1 SDVIYGGISSQ
12 QEALLQYD
20 ADDSMF
26 KNALDSL
33 SISREDVSKTNETSI
48 DKWTSQH
55 PGLVVS
61 WSRSPIYKVDPNQS
75 QPSDRSSY
83 VAASDSS
90 FLYYGNAVDSKSI
103 NKSTIKILAGHS
115 ASAGNFAILKNSGNI
130 LTTSSRADRCYK
142 TPGDTF
148 SFLNCPN
155 SNTFKSQTTVTNLSY
170 KTDAKYLKNH
180 LGDRL
185 AYEVKLTNQ
194 SQQSINLK
202 PEIYLGDILEYSRLT
217 SVDTARFDKNSETL
231 EWPSATIPAGQEKT
245 YSFNTQILNAAPLT
259 AYGQTNATSYDC
271 HMSSLAGSKDDIKIY
286 CPTPKIVE
294 RMLSE
299 PADSSLVA
307 LAWIVFIV
315 NLLIYIK
322 VRIYSKEHELILKSI
337 RRRHG

>member
-1 SDVIYGGISSQ
+1 
-12 QEALLQYD
+12 
-20 ADDSMF
+20 M
-26 KNALDSL
+26 
-33 SISREDVSKTNETSI
+33 
-48 DKWTSQH
+48 
-55 PGLVVS
+55 
-61 WSRSPIYKVDPNQS
+61 
-75 QPSDRSSY
+75 
-83 VAASDSS
+83 
-90 FLYYGNAVDSKSI
+90 
-103 NKSTIKILAGHS
+103 
-115 ASAGNFAILKNSGNI
+115 
-130 LTTSSRADRCYK
+130 
-142 TPGDTF
+142 
-148 SFLNCPN
+148 
-155 SNTFKSQTTVTNLSY
+155 TNLSY

-231 EWPSATIPAGQEKT
+231 EWPSTTIPAGQEKT

-271 HMSSLAGSKDDIKIY
+271 YMSSLAGSKDDIKIY